1 MLQFYMKERDSLAEC
16 AAVYNTMHVGIF
28 HIMKAKKIILR
39 IGTMP
44 LMCISMYM
52 ILKFLKKTKLKNNY
66 SAGLALQ

>member
-52 ILKFLKKTKLKNNY
+52 I
-66 SAGLALQ
+66 